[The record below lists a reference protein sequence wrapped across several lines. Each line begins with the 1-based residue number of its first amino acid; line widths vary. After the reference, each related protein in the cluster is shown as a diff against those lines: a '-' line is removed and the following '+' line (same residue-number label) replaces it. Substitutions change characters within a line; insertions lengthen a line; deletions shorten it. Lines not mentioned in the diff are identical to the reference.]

1 MSKKSFTDGLDS
13 LFSGGS
19 SRESLDT
26 LAPPKRKG
34 KRLGGKKSFNLE
46 LDSDTSE
53 NKKNSGKSFTLDL
66 DFFLEEVLHESLMA
80 ELAKD
85 QANNPES
92 PPPDTPTDR
101 RGLDSLI
108 RSTLETSEIEVLSGK
123 SKRVTFFFDERKIAL
138 LKAIAKNE
146 KRYMREI
153 ISRIVAEY
161 LQKNYPEDNNG

>member
-1 MSKKSFTDGLDS
+1 VSKKSFTDGLDS

-34 KRLGGKKSFNLE
+34 KRPAGKKSFD
-46 LDSDTSE
+46 LDLSPEDSE
-53 NKKNSGKSFTLDL
+53 SKKHAGKSFALDL
-66 DFFLEEVLHESLMA
+66 DLFLEEVLHDSLMA
-80 ELAKD
+80 ELEKD
-85 QANNPES
+85 QANPES
-92 PPPDTPTDR
+92 PPPESPTDR

-123 SKRVTFFFDERKIAL
+123 TKRVTFFFDERKIAL

-146 KRYMREI
+146 KLYMREI

-161 LQKNYPEDNNG
+161 LHNNYPEDNIG